1 MSRKVETKETTANLS
16 IKLASVVLAVLA
28 IATGSGAGY
37 GRSMPQQKPEAGQS
51 ASSSGAQS
59 PAKSSGARGSNVLVS
74 LEQDYR
80 IGPNDVIDV
89 QIDNAP
95 ELSKTFRVTAAGT
108 FLMPYLGRMTAA
120 QKTPEEL
127 ALLITEGLRGDY
139 LKDPK
144 VTVAVKEYNSR
155 SFFIQGA
162 VRSPGVYQIEGKPS
176 LLELITLG
184 GGLAENH
191 GSTAFIIHK
200 LKLAASQAGEQKIE
214 DPATPTQAVDHASDG
229 GDTPRYEMRSVNI
242 NGLLRG
248 RFNED
253 TFLEPGDIIN
263 IPPSDV
269 FFVAGEVNKPG
280 SFVLKEGTSLR
291 QAISLAQGTSL
302 NAAGDRGVIFRE
314 GPTGKREELKVD
326 IASVMSGKKPDV
338 PILANDIVMVPN
350 SRVKS
355 VGNAVLKAFGLSTL
369 TRFPVP

>member
-1 MSRKVETKETTANLS
+1 
-16 IKLASVVLAVLA
+16 
-28 IATGSGAGY
+28 
-37 GRSMPQQKPEAGQS
+37 
-51 ASSSGAQS
+51 
-59 PAKSSGARGSNVLVS
+59 
-74 LEQDYR
+74 
-80 IGPNDVIDV
+80 
-89 QIDNAP
+89 
-95 ELSKTFRVTAAGT
+95 
-108 FLMPYLGRMTAA
+108 MTAA

-127 ALLITEGLRGDY
+127 AQLITEGLRGDY

-200 LKLAASQAGEQKIE
+200 LKHPPSQAGEQNI
-214 DPATPTQAVDHASDG
+214 DSPPAPAQAVDHASQG
-229 GDTPRYEMRSVNI
+229 EDTPRYELRSVNI

-248 RFNED
+248 RFDQD
-253 TFLEPGDIIN
+253 TFIEPGDIVN

-314 GPTGKREELKVD
+314 GPTGRREELKVD

-338 PILANDIVMVPN
+338 QILANDIVMVPN

>member
-1 MSRKVETKETTANLS
+1 MSRKVETKQTRANLS
-16 IKLASVVLAVLA
+16 IKLASVVVAVLV

-37 GRSMPQQKPEAGQS
+37 ARPMPQQKPESGQS
-51 ASSSGAQS
+51 ATSSGAQS

-127 ALLITEGLRGDY
+127 AQLITEGLRGDY

-200 LKLAASQAGEQKIE
+200 LKLAASPAGEQKIE
-214 DPATPTQAVDHASDG
+214 GPATPTQVVDHGSDG

-248 RFNED
+248 RFSED

-369 TRFPVP
+369 TRFP